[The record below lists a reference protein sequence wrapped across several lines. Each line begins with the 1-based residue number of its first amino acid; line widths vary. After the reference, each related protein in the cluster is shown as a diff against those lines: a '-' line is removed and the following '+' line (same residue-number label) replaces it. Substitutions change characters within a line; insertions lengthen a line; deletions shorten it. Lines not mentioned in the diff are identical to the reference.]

1 MNWIITNY
9 LIFVFRKISL
19 TFDGH
24 GIVDS
29 VINILSKFVT
39 AILHPFLESYI
50 ESKMKSIAVGIVDE
64 VNIEIDH
71 FLHPNTTTSSY
82 F

>member
-1 MNWIITNY
+1 MIWSFY
-9 LIFVFRKISL
+9 RKISL

-39 AILHPFLESYI
+39 TILHPFLESFI
-50 ESKMKSIAVGIVDE
+50 ESKLESVADGIVAK
-64 VNIEIDH
+64 VNEDIEH
-71 FLHPNTTTSSY
+71 FLHPNTTHSSY
-82 F
+82 Y